1 MLELHER
8 LSKIPPKGNETIVI
22 GSNSTIAS
30 KINNSYDS
38 SKKEA
43 ILSALTV
50 AGFEKLVP
58 PTDAELVYVS
68 SVFQSKAL
76 TNPDN
81 VTYQLVSDIAR
92 SEFSDLNNKLKVFT
106 SKMSAVKTPGLFTLL
121 DVLQKDIQTADFE
134 GLWDR
139 TTKAKPTIMARF
151 KSLFSPTAK
160 SESLNLQFRK
170 LYDSLTERGKGLE
183 VKIGEIESKLIV
195 QKADQERNIK
205 DLESSFQIYY
215 ESFVELRKQFIFI
228 VYLEQSFTKQL
239 DAFKATSVSTEDL
252 TFNKKLQDY
261 QSVLNDIQNK
271 RLLIHGAL
279 LKLPITVK
287 QNEQLILVCKNL
299 NKEIDNTTQSSF
311 PTIRSNI
318 ASLGIALN
326 AQQAMIGTEGAKKL
340 ERQLQD
346 MSIKVI
352 GDLAVKSE
360 LLASESRLKEAES
373 IRNLVQGLKEMDQR
387 LQTAKDQSQANI
399 TAASNI
405 LNEATTELKQILG
418 Q

>member
-1 MLELHER
+1 M
-8 LSKIPPKGNETIVI
+8 
-22 GSNSTIAS
+22 
-30 KINNSYDS
+30 
-38 SKKEA
+38 
-43 ILSALTV
+43 
-50 AGFEKLVP
+50 
-58 PTDAELVYVS
+58 
-68 SVFQSKAL
+68 
-76 TNPDN
+76 
-81 VTYQLVSDIAR
+81 
-92 SEFSDLNNKLKVFT
+92 
-106 SKMSAVKTPGLFTLL
+106 
-121 DVLQKDIQTADFE
+121 
-134 GLWDR
+134 
-139 TTKAKPTIMARF
+139 
-151 KSLFSPTAK
+151 
-160 SESLNLQFRK
+160 
-170 LYDSLTERGKGLE
+170 
-183 VKIGEIESKLIV
+183 
-195 QKADQERNIK
+195 
-205 DLESSFQIYY
+205 
-215 ESFVELRKQFIFI
+215 
-228 VYLEQSFTKQL
+228 
-239 DAFKATSVSTEDL
+239 
-252 TFNKKLQDY
+252 
-261 QSVLNDIQNK
+261 
-271 RLLIHGAL
+271 
-279 LKLPITVK
+279 
-287 QNEQLILVCKNL
+287 CKNL